1 MLNNYSCRSPM
12 ENTSMFWKSGGN
24 FNLEELSNPVLVG
37 YNFTDNFNVDVAVG
51 IFWNIQNNIHS
62 VSLSEYTNQLLSK
75 VIRLEDKS
83 TGSLIFWRNK
93 ESKSYFPVKKINK
106 KHSQVLLVFR
116 KNPGKWNYGWSS
128 VLKTCTAFIVGVF
141 ERMWCFDE
149 VF

>member
-1 MLNNYSCRSPM
+1 MQWEFS
-12 ENTSMFWKSGGN
+12 ETSKTIS
-24 FNLEELSNPVLVG
+24 
-37 YNFTDNFNVDVAVG
+37 TA
-51 IFWNIQNNIHS
+51 

-93 ESKSYFPVKKINK
+93 ESKSYFPVKKMDK

-128 VLKTCTAFIVGVF
+128 VLKTYTAFIVCVF

-149 VF
+149 VFLVVVTYTEQLFIQRPFYRHFLYNDHLPYLQ

>member
-62 VSLSEYTNQLLSK
+62 
-75 VIRLEDKS
+75 
-83 TGSLIFWRNK
+83 
-93 ESKSYFPVKKINK
+93 
-106 KHSQVLLVFR
+106 
-116 KNPGKWNYGWSS
+116 
-128 VLKTCTAFIVGVF
+128 
-141 ERMWCFDE
+141 CFS
-149 VF
+149 